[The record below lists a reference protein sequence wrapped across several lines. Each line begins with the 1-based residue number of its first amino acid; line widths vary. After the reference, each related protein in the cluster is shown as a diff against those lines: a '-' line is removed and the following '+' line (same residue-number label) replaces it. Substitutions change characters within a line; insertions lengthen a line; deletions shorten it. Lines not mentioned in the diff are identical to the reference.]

1 MVDKS
6 ANLNSELDTLMSEL
20 GYILLEGSL
29 LERAVLNDIKR
40 LRMVDGDS
48 GETSIRTRGVFSE
61 RLAEWRALVSLKSRR
76 NPAASLEVGEIASQ
90 AERLCRTRNL
100 LTHHFAGVETSEDE
114 KHHILVSEAGISALR
129 ASQIVFTSAQLNDV
143 LTEMRDVRRRI
154 ARLKDILAN

>member
-6 ANLNSELDTLMSEL
+6 EYLNSELDILMRDL

-48 GETSIRTRGVFSE
+48 GEASIRTRGVFSE

-76 NPAASLEVGEIASQ
+76 NPAASQEVGEIASQ
-90 AERLCRTRNL
+90 ADRLCRTRNL
-100 LTHHFAGVETSEDE
+100 LTHHFAGVEASADGE
-114 KHHILVSEAGISALR
+114 HYILVSEAGISAVR
-129 ASQIVFTSAQLNDV
+129 ASQTVFTSGQLNDV